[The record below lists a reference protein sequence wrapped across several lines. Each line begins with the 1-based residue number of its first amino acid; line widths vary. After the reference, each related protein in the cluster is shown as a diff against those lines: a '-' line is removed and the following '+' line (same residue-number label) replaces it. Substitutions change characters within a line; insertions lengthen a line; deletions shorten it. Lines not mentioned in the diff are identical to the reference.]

1 MEYRFTFIDKD
12 GQEETS
18 VCRGNNFMDALW
30 SFYDLE
36 GMRNIV
42 LVERI
47 Y

>member
-12 GQEETS
+12 GNEETS
-18 VCRGNNFMDALW
+18 VCGGHNLMDALW